1 MTVQNLLLIKNVNRT
16 HTHKDA
22 NRMSQIYITPCKPV
36 HTPVSDCMRLVVAM
50 MMMMMMV
57 MISLLQALCMPT
69 FQLLEQQNGL
79 RNHPDTVDD
88 LFRLATRWVCRFTWA
103 DEILCCHF
111 ISSDVYLS
119 LMSVQV
125 CPEESCHFT
134 QQQHHCSHHPVRHCC
149 HLIGPS
155 RRQLQRHEV
164 CPRPDPH
171 RSRQRCESSKI

>member
-50 MMMMMMV
+50 MMVMMMV

-88 LFRLATRWVCRFTWA
+88 LFRLATR
-103 DEILCCHF
+103 
-111 ISSDVYLS
+111 
-119 LMSVQV
+119 
-125 CPEESCHFT
+125 
-134 QQQHHCSHHPVRHCC
+134 
-149 HLIGPS
+149 
-155 RRQLQRHEV
+155 
-164 CPRPDPH
+164 
-171 RSRQRCESSKI
+171 